1 MKNSVD
7 MVNKPPH
14 YTKHKWEVIDILEEF
29 FSDDPLLFNAGKY
42 LYVVKRK
49 VI

>member
-29 FSDDPLLFNAGKY
+29 FSDGQNDLVCSKTY
-42 LYVVKRK
+42 
-49 VI
+49 